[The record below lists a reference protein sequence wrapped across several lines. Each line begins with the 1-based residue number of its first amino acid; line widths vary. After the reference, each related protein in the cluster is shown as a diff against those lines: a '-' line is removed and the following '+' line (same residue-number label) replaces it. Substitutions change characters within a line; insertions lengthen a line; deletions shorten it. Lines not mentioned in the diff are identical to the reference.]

1 MPNSA
6 LQAIATFLNNYATN
20 IAQHR
25 HKWPIKQLQNRC
37 ALQNSV
43 KMSMSQW
50 NHGMKQGHEFHVY
63 VAKITPLPSQHL
75 LAVVNIEN
83 N

>member
-1 MPNSA
+1 MQQILHNIDTSG
-6 LQAIATFLNNYATN
+6 QLNNFKTDVLY
-20 IAQHR
+20 
-25 HKWPIKQLQNRC
+25 K
-37 ALQNSV
+37 NSL

-63 VAKITPLPSQHL
+63 VAKITPFPSQHL